1 MSRCTVLQLE
11 LATAVIMSAAK
22 GGTFAAEM
30 PIKRLLM
37 LLELARQGGAGQQA
51 DVIDLERW
59 RQVIQDLAS

>member
-1 MSRCTVLQLE
+1 
-11 LATAVIMSAAK
+11 MSAAK

-51 DVIDLERW
+51 AVIDLERW